1 MLPLT
6 EQFHHQQQAFFRD
19 PYPSLSCRQQRL
31 NTLALALKNHTTAL
45 CEAVSADFGQRSLAE
60 TRLLEI
66 APTLQGL
73 HYQLA
78 HLKRWMR
85 PEKRRVHYTFAPANN
100 YVMAQP
106 LGVVGIIVPWNYP
119 IFLALSPLMAALAA
133 GNQVMLKLSEFTP
146 ATNQVL
152 RTLCQQALGDC
163 VSIIEGD
170 AQIAAEFA
178 ALPFDHL
185 LFTGSTAVGYKVMQ
199 AAAKNLTPV
208 TLELGGKSPVLI
220 APDANIATMT
230 ERLLFGKTAN
240 AGQTCVAPDYVLVPR
255 PLQDA
260 LVSQLKADFRRFY
273 PNFPDTP
280 DYSAI
285 INTRQYQR
293 LQALLSQA
301 QAAGAEVIP
310 CSTATTKINNTIDAN
325 RIKGSD
331 NVKGL
336 EGTNET
342 KRIIPLTLILNAPT
356 DIPLL
361 NEEIF
366 GPLLP
371 IIPYDDIAEA
381 IDYIRQRPKPLA
393 LYVISDNQPLIERV
407 LTQVQAGGVCI
418 NDTLLHVA
426 QDDLPFGGIGPSGLG
441 NYHGPEGFK
450 RFSHIKAVH
459 KKGRF
464 SSSRFIYPPF
474 DRPLFRTLLNWLSR

>member
-6 EQFHHQQQAFFRD
+6 EQFNQQQHAFFRE
-19 PYPSLSCRQQRL
+19 PYPSIASRQQRL
-31 NTLALALKNHTTAL
+31 QTLALALKQHTTAL
-45 CEAVSADFGQRSLAE
+45 CEAVSADFGQRSIAE

-85 PEKRRVHYTFAPANN
+85 PEKRHVHYTFAPASN

-170 AQIAAEFA
+170 AQVAAEFA

-255 PLQDA
+255 ALQDA
-260 LVSQLKADFRRFY
+260 LVSQLKADFARFY

-293 LQALLSQA
+293 LQALLRQA

-310 CSTATTKINNTIDAN
+310 CYTATTGMNNT
-325 RIKGSD
+325 D
-331 NVKGL
+331 NVKGS
-336 EGTNET
+336 EDVNEA
-342 KRIIPLTLILNAPT
+342 KRIIPLTLILNAP
-356 DIPLL
+356 DDSPILK
-361 NEEIF
+361 EEIF

-371 IIPYDDIAEA
+371 IIPYDDIADA

-393 LYVISDNQPLIERV
+393 IYVISDNQPLIERV

-474 DRPLFRTLLNWLSR
+474 DRPLFRALLNWLSR